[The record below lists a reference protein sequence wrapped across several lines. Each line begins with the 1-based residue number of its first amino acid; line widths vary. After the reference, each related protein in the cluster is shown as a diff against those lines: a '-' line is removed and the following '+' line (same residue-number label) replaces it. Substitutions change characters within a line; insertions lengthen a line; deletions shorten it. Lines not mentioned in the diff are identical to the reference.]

1 MRLCIAGHVGWN
13 VDDTMRRIR
22 THPLLNEK
30 LFLIEKFTDAEI
42 NLCYAS
48 ATALIAASTAEGFG
62 LPIVEAALHHIPVLA
77 SDIPVFREVGGEGAT
92 YFSLESPAHLAHAVK
107 AMSHISAEERL
118 AMAANIKTLTWRQS
132 ATELLEKIGFHTP

>member
-1 MRLCIAGHVGWN
+1 
-13 VDDTMRRIR
+13 MRRIR